1 MFNYSILLSKLQS
14 LVYTDS
20 TTAGL
25 ERSLHACRSVTATM
39 YTAAT
44 FKRQGTRSDIAIA
57 AGGQCLSQDMI
68 TEIIHTNALK

>member
-1 MFNYSILLSKLQS
+1 
-14 LVYTDS
+14 
-20 TTAGL
+20 
-25 ERSLHACRSVTATM
+25 M

-57 AGGQCLSQDMI
+57 AGGQYLSQDMI